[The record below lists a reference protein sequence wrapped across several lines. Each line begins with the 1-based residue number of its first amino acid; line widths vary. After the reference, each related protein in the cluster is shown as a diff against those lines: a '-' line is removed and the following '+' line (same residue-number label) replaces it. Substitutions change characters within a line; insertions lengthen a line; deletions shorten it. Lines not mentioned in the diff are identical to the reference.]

1 MLFKHKHEITRHRA
15 RCSNVLLPAQLQL
28 PGKDMFTEISD
39 ASTALHVCTL
49 PLSPPP
55 TPMGTPRASIFGAS
69 ELTQEQLPNKPTFN
83 IIFKKKKK
91 RLQISRQ
98 GPWASLATL
107 ELPLSRSEPMK
118 SQHLSGPLASGN
130 QNPHTSQARTS
141 APQIPRTTFSLNINC
156 WRLERT

>member
-1 MLFKHKHEITRHRA
+1 
-15 RCSNVLLPAQLQL
+15 
-28 PGKDMFTEISD
+28 MFTEISD

-91 RLQISRQ
+91 DFRYHAKDL
-98 GPWASLATL
+98 GPLW
-107 ELPLSRSEPMK
+107 LPLSFL
-118 SQHLSGPLASGN
+118 SQD
-130 QNPHTSQARTS
+130 QNP
-141 APQIPRTTFSLNINC
+141 
-156 WRLERT
+156 